1 MNIDEDADRRWM
13 RIAIQASARALAL
26 GNNPFGAA
34 LVCDGKL
41 LLEAENEQITNGDCM
56 DHAETVLV
64 KRASVLFGAPALRGS
79 TVYASGEPCA
89 MCAGA
94 MFWAGVG
101 RIVFAA
107 TSQDIKSC
115 LGTPVLAITCT
126 EVLASAEPPPQIDGP
141 LLQDEAIEILRLAV
155 TGR

>member
-1 MNIDEDADRRWM
+1 
-13 RIAIQASARALAL
+13 
-26 GNNPFGAA
+26 
-34 LVCDGKL
+34 
-41 LLEAENEQITNGDCM
+41 
-56 DHAETVLV
+56 
-64 KRASVLFGAPALRGS
+64 
-79 TVYASGEPCA
+79 

-94 MFWAGVG
+94 MFWADVG

-107 TSQDIKSC
+107 TSLHTKSC

-141 LLQDEAIEILRLAV
+141 LLQDEAIEILRLAL